1 MPTTANEP
9 EQVVNF
15 LDGMIEGAYAAGWSA
30 RTARRIGREI
40 FPSGQKSCWR
50 DLLLELDPDETSH
63 LGHQFACLLSSL
75 KPRELDSAVPTIHW
89 MMWIIQNSASGRPAT
104 HFLAGTEGLSRSSV
118 TGRCEQL
125 LGDFWAMPLADDPR
139 MN

>member
-1 MPTTANEP
+1 
-9 EQVVNF
+9 V
-15 LDGMIEGAYAAGWSA
+15 
-30 RTARRIGREI
+30 
-40 FPSGQKSCWR
+40 
-50 DLLLELDPDETSH
+50 LELDPDETSH

-139 MN
+139 VN